1 MAYARVVDHASAIS
15 YFIHPISY
23 FIRPIPYTMALT
35 DLYSPAAFRKM
46 GHALIDQLANH
57 LEATTSRQETQAILY
72 QSPDESLAFWQA
84 DASQP
89 LPDSPEQLFADVLA
103 RSTRVHHPRYVG
115 HQISA
120 VAPAAALAGLLT
132 ELLNNGSGAYEMGMA
147 GNAIERIVV
156 EHLAHKIGYSA
167 SAGGIITSGGTLAN
181 LTALLTARAMLPQD
195 IWHDGMGAEQLA
207 IIVSEEAHYC
217 VDRAARIMGLGDAGI
232 LKIPVDS
239 RFKMRTDLLKNTL
252 EQAQEAGLTVFA
264 VVGSACSTSTGSH
277 DDLVAI
283 GQFARAHGLWFHV
296 DGAHGGGA
304 FFSPKYKHLLAG
316 AEGADSVVVDY
327 HKMLLVPALA
337 TALVCKRG
345 DDAHRTFQQRA
356 QYLWDSTTAD
366 WYNSGKRT
374 FECTQL
380 MVGVKVYTL
389 MRLYGDA
396 LFEENINTLYDLG
409 ATFAAMIQKRPGFE
423 LAVVPECNIVCFRY
437 MGAEIDPATLNTLN
451 ANIRAALLAE
461 GRFYIVQTTLHG
473 QIYLRV
479 SLMNALTTEQ
489 DLTELLNAIEAM
501 AA

>member
-1 MAYARVVDHASAIS
+1 MNDEMLLAH
-15 YFIHPISY
+15 
-23 FIRPIPYTMALT
+23 
-35 DLYSPAAFRKM
+35 LYSPDAFRKM

-57 LEATTSRQETQAILY
+57 LEGSTSRQETQAIPY
-72 QSPDESLAFWQA
+72 QTPDESLTFWQA
-84 DASQP
+84 NADQP
-89 LPDSPEQLFADVLA
+89 LLSTPDALFADVLA

-156 EHLAHKIGYSA
+156 EHLARKIGFPDA
-167 SAGGIITSGGTLAN
+167 AGGIITSGGTLAN

-195 IWHDGMGAEQLA
+195 IWHEGMGAERLA

-232 LKIPVDS
+232 LKIPVDD
-239 RFKMRTDLLKNTL
+239 RFKMRTDLLEKTL
-252 EQAQEAGLTVFA
+252 QQAQEAGLTVFA

-277 DDLVAI
+277 DNLVAI
-283 GQFARAHGLWFHV
+283 GQFAREYGLWFHV

-304 FFSPKYKHLLAG
+304 FFSPKYRHLLAG
-316 AEGADSVVVDY
+316 AEDADSVVVDY

-337 TALVCKRG
+337 TALIYKRG

-374 FECTQL
+374 FECTKF

-389 MRLYGDA
+389 MRLYGDT
-396 LFEENINTLYDLG
+396 LFEANINTLYDLG
-409 ATFAAMIQKRPGFE
+409 ATFAAMIQQRPGFE

-437 MGAEIDPATLNTLN
+437 LRTENDSAALNTLN
-451 ANIRAALLAE
+451 ATIRATLLAE

-489 DLTELLNAIEAM
+489 DLTELLDAIEVVGRA
-501 AA
+501 